1 MTQRDLFERIEAMAE
16 KSREKQGSSPAPD
29 KSAKVIRLPVWPDAT
44 RGVPNGVLRSA
55 LFGAI
60 RKGRRQALNGQII
73 PVSAL
78 ENITIRYTGWRLD
91 QADLDVW
98 EQCLHL
104 ARAEGLGCRIRFSAG
119 SFLKSIGRNT
129 SGANHEWLKSVFR
142 RLTATAVEIKEDRRA
157 YAGPLLHHWA
167 RDDETG
173 QHVIE
178 LNPEIVRLYGPGGWT
193 QIEWDQRRAL
203 KGRPLAQWLH
213 GFYSTH
219 AEAFPL
225 KVETLHRLCGSE
237 SERMDHFR
245 QELREAFEHLAQAAG
260 WTWRID
266 EDDLAYVE
274 RQPSR
279 SQQKHLIRKARKPR
293 RKEGAEST

>member
-16 KSREKQGSSPAPD
+16 KSREKQASVPAPALD
-29 KSAKVIRLPVWPDAT
+29 PSLPPNVVRLPVWPEAV

-60 RKGRRQALNGQII
+60 RRGPRAYIQAKPMASVEGVTVIF
-73 PVSAL
+73 
-78 ENITIRYTGWRLD
+78 TGPRLD

-98 EQCLHL
+98 EQCLQL
-104 ARAEGLGCRIRFSAG
+104 AGQQGLGCRIQFSASG
-119 SFLKSIGRNT
+119 FLKATGRNA
-129 SGANHEWLKSVFR
+129 SGANHEWLKNAFR
-142 RLTATAVEIKEDRRA
+142 RLMSSVVEIKEGRRA

-173 QHVIE
+173 QQVIE

-193 QIEWDQRRAL
+193 QVEWDERLAL
-203 KGRPLAQWLH
+203 KGHPLAQWLH

-219 AEAFPL
+219 AEAFPV

-237 SERMDHFR
+237 AEQMKDFR
-245 QELREAFEHLAQAAG
+245 KELREAFEQLAQAAG
-260 WTWRID
+260 WVWRID
-266 EDDLAYVE
+266 EHDLVQVE
-274 RQPSR
+274 RHPSR
-279 SQQKHLIRKARKPR
+279 SQQKHLAKKPKKPR
-293 RKEGAEST
+293 PTEP

>member
-1 MTQRDLFERIEAMAE
+1 
-16 KSREKQGSSPAPD
+16 
-29 KSAKVIRLPVWPDAT
+29 V

-60 RKGRRQALNGQII
+60 RRGPRTYMQARPMASMEGVTVIF
-73 PVSAL
+73 
-78 ENITIRYTGWRLD
+78 TGPRLD

-98 EQCLHL
+98 EQCLQL
-104 ARAEGLGCRIRFSAG
+104 AGQQGLGCRIQFSASG
-119 SFLKSIGRNT
+119 FLKAIGRNA
-129 SGANHEWLKSVFR
+129 SGANHEWLKNAFR
-142 RLTATAVEIKEDRRA
+142 RLMSSVVEIKDGRRA

-173 QHVIE
+173 QQIIE
-178 LNPEIVRLYGPGGWT
+178 LNPEIVRLYGPSGWT
-193 QIEWDQRRAL
+193 QIEWDQRQAL

-237 SERMDHFR
+237 AEQMYDFR
-245 QELREAFEHLAQAAG
+245 KELRESFAHLAQVAG

-279 SQQKHLIRKARKPR
+279 SQQKHLNRKARKPR
-293 RKEGAEST
+293 QAGPEDT